1 MTQKVYKLINA
12 DVSTGGA
19 SGKVKITAADTSAD
33 FVNSKITTDSTITKT
48 TVNPG
53 GIEQLRL
60 EVNASAIAHQD
71 LSGAGA
77 NTHSQIDDHIANT
90 SNPHSVT
97 KSQVGLGDVDNT
109 SDLDK
114 PISNAT
120 QSALDTLDEKTDKF
134 VVTFNATT
142 DWTLNVDQYEL
153 TSLAATH
160 LKGSTPL
167 FYVVD
172 DLGDTVELASNV
184 DVNGNIT
191 ISVASDLRFA
201 GKLIIL

>member
-19 SGKVKITAADTSAD
+19 SGKAKITAADTSAD

-71 LSGAGA
+71 LNGAGV
-77 NTHSQIDDHIANT
+77 NTHSQIDDHIAST
-90 SNPHSVT
+90 SNPHNVT

-120 QSALDTLDEKTDKF
+120 QSALDTLEEKTDKF

-142 DWTLNVDQYEL
+142 DWTLNVDQYDL
-153 TSLAATH
+153 TTLAANH

-167 FYVVD
+167 FYVID